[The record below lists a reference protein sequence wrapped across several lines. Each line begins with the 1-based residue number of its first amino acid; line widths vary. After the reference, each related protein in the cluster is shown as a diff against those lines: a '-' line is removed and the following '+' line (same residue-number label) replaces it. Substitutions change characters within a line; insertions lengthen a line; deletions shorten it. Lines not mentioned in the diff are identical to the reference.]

1 MSWNQNN
8 YDKEQ
13 NHTKP
18 RTPEQVLKRIM
29 NDFSKHQSRAKDAY
43 DVTGEMPKYFFCDY
57 EEMRRIVQNNFAYLG
72 VKIREWKKK
81 NT

>member
-1 MSWNQNN
+1 MAKQS
-8 YDKEQ
+8 
-13 NHTKP
+13 HLKP

-29 NDFSKHQSRAKDAY
+29 NDFSAHQARSKYAFE
-43 DVTGEMPKYFFCDY
+43 VTQEMPKYFFCDY

-72 VKIREWKKK
+72 VKVIAWKKK

>member
-1 MSWNQNN
+1 MSYKNNN
-8 YDKEQ
+8 YSKKQ

-29 NDFSKHQSRAKDAY
+29 NDFSKHQQRSKDAY
-43 DVTGEMPKYFFCDY
+43 DVTGELSKYYYVDY
-57 EEMRRIVQNNFAYLG
+57 EEMRKIVQNNFAYLG
-72 VKIREWKKK
+72 VKIREWRRK